1 MKPLPT
7 QIKTWLQKT
16 LRNALLQ
23 LVALSL
29 LLAAATMSHAQEH
42 RKPKSS
48 PPPEYPELA
57 RKMHLQGVARVEVTV
72 LPDGSVGK
80 VKELGGNPVLLDAL
94 VRAVRKWRYES
105 ADRESVVEVQY
116 EFKSS

>member
-1 MKPLPT
+1 MKSLPT
-7 QIKTWLQKT
+7 QITTWLRK
-16 LRNALLQ
+16 ALLQ
-23 LVALSL
+23 FVALSL
-29 LLAAATMSHAQEH
+29 LAAGTMSHAEEH
-42 RKPKSS
+42 RKVKSN
-48 PPPEYPELA
+48 PQPEYPELA
-57 RKMHLQGVARVEVTV
+57 RKMHIQGVARVEITV

-105 ADRESVVEVQY
+105 ADRESVVEVQF

>member
-1 MKPLPT
+1 MKSLPT
-7 QIKTWLQKT
+7 QIKTWLRKT
-16 LRNALLQ
+16 LLQ

-29 LLAAATMSHAQEH
+29 LFAAVAMGHAEEH
-42 RKPKSS
+42 RKLKSG

-57 RKMHLQGVARVEVTV
+57 RKMHIQGVARVELTV
-72 LPDGSVGK
+72 LADGSVGR

-105 ADRESVVEVQY
+105 ADRESVVEVQF
-116 EFKSS
+116 EFKST

>member
-1 MKPLPT
+1 MNSLPT
-7 QIKTWLQKT
+7 QIKTWL
-16 LRNALLQ
+16 RRAFLQ
-23 LVALSL
+23 LIALSL
-29 LLAAATMSHAQEH
+29 LFSAAAISHAEDH
-42 RKPKSS
+42 RKLKSG

-57 RKMHLQGVARVEVTV
+57 RKMHLQGIARVELTV

-105 ADRESVVEVQY
+105 ADRESVVEVQF

>member
-1 MKPLPT
+1 MNALST
-7 QIKTWLQKT
+7 QIKTWLRKG
-16 LRNALLQ
+16 LLPV
-23 LVALSL
+23 VALSL
-29 LLAAATMSHAQEH
+29 LLAASAMSHAEEH
-42 RKPKSS
+42 RRVKSD

-57 RKMHLQGVARVEVTV
+57 RKMHIQGVARVELTV

-105 ADRESVVEVQY
+105 ADRESVVEVQF
-116 EFKSS
+116 EFKAS

>member
-1 MKPLPT
+1 MKSLPT
-7 QIKTWLQKT
+7 QIKTWLRKI
-16 LRNALLQ
+16 LLQ

-29 LLAAATMSHAQEH
+29 LFAAGAMSHAEEH
-42 RKPKSS
+42 RKLKSG

-57 RKMHLQGVARVEVTV
+57 RKMHIQGVARVELTV
-72 LPDGSVGK
+72 LADGSVGK

-105 ADRESVVEVQY
+105 ADRESVVEVQF

>member
-1 MKPLPT
+1 MKSLPT
-7 QIKTWLQKT
+7 QIKSWLRK
-16 LRNALLQ
+16 ALLQ
-23 LVALSL
+23 VVALSL
-29 LLAAATMSHAQEH
+29 LFAAAAMSHAQEH
-42 RKPKSS
+42 RKTKTS

-57 RKMHLQGVARVEVTV
+57 RKMHIQGVARVEVTV